1 MEQPSNMN
9 SIQPWLGR
17 RVSYMGLELEID
29 ELLSSEG
36 KVKLLDEKGDGF
48 SFHPN
53 QFLQCVEQGYLSLSS
68 SKRF

>member
-1 MEQPSNMN
+1 
-9 SIQPWLGR
+9 
-17 RVSYMGLELEID
+17 MGLELEID